1 MNNSWKIKMTPAEWN
16 MGIDYLRESEDGYYV
31 SHNNRDVI
39 VRNMTAGRFSCYED
53 NSFVKIVATEF
64 EAMLFLDGVN

>member
-1 MNNSWKIKMTPAEWN
+1 MMKMTNKEWN
-16 MGIDYLRESEDGYYV
+16 AGIDYLANSEDGDYI

-53 NSFVKIVATEF
+53 NSFVKLVATES
-64 EAMLFLDGVN
+64 EAMMFLAGL

>member
-1 MNNSWKIKMTPAEWN
+1 MMKMTNKEWN
-16 MGIDYLRESEDGYYV
+16 AGIDYLVNSEDGDYI

-53 NSFVKIVATEF
+53 NSFVKFVATES
-64 EAMLFLDGVN
+64 EAMMFLAGL